1 MKVKNLINA
10 CLLMI
15 FMACGTASN
24 DNKTENKTNEEASSS
39 AHLFLLGTYTNSPD
53 QGIHLMAFHP
63 NEGKIQTISTAAAV
77 ENPSFVIANKAQ
89 DLVYAVEENGGKE
102 GGKITSFSLI
112 NGKLQKLNSVKAS
125 AKSPCYITLDP
136 SEFFAVTANYSSGDF
151 SVIPIA
157 ENGEVKPVT
166 QVIAHTGSSVVT
178 NRQKEP
184 HVHAAIFHPIDGNL
198 FIADLGTDEV
208 VVYEFDNSLE
218 KPVNPEPIY
227 RLKVAPGAGPRHMVF
242 NSKGDKLYLI
252 HEISA
257 EIGVYSYDQGELKH
271 QATHSLIAE
280 GFEGKVG
287 AAEVRLSPDGKFL
300 YASNRGEANEIIAFK
315 IKENGDL
322 THVQTV
328 SSMGKAPRNFNI
340 TNDGKYLL
348 AGNQDSNTILSFERN
363 LDSGEL
369 KPMDTKFEIHK
380 PVYINFLP

>member
-1 MKVKNLINA
+1 
-10 CLLMI
+10 MI

-24 DNKTENKTNEEASSS
+24 DNKTANKQNEEATSS
-39 AHLFLLGTYTNSPD
+39 AHLFLLGTYTKSPE

-63 NEGKIQTISTAAAV
+63 NEGNIKTISTAAAV
-77 ENPSFVIANKAQ
+77 ENPSFVIANEAQ
-89 DLVYAVEENGGKE
+89 DLVYSVEENGGEE
-102 GGKITSFSLI
+102 GGKITAFSLKD
-112 NGKLQKLNSVKAS
+112 GKLEKLNSVKAA

-136 SEFFAVTANYSSGDF
+136 SESFAVTANYSSGDF

-157 ENGEVKPVT
+157 ENGQVKPVT
-166 QVIAHTGSSVVT
+166 QVVAHQGSSVIT

-184 HVHAAIFHPIDGNL
+184 HVHAAIFHPNDGNL

-208 VVYEFDNSLE
+208 VVYEFDSSLE
-218 KPVNPEPIY
+218 KPVKTEPIF

-242 NSKGDKLYLI
+242 NSTGDKLYLI

-257 EIGVYSYDQGELKH
+257 EIGVYSYEQGELKH
-271 QATHSLIAE
+271 QATHPLTEE

-300 YASNRGEANEIIAFK
+300 YASNRGEANEIIVFK
-315 IKENGDL
+315 IEGDGDL

-348 AGNQDSNTILSFERN
+348 TGNQNSNTIITFERD
-363 LDSGEL
+363 LESGEL
-369 KPMDTKFEIHK
+369 KPTDTKFEIHK